1 MYCIGDQVIYG
12 VHGVCRI
19 VAEDCRSVDRK
30 QLNYLVLEPEGQTGA
45 RYLVPTHNA
54 VVMGKLRKILTAEEM
69 EALLCSD
76 TVRSAEWIRDDNQR
90 KQIYRDL
97 VSGGDRIS
105 IMRMVHLLYTYKA
118 EKFVAGRKFHQ
129 CDDNFLRDAE
139 KLLTGEI
146 AISMGM
152 THDEARTY
160 LREKLK

>member
-1 MYCIGDQVIYG
+1 MYRIGDQVIYG
-12 VHGVCRI
+12 IHGVCRI
-19 VAEDCRSVDRK
+19 VAEDCRNVDRK
-30 QLNYLVLEPEGQTGA
+30 QLNYLVLEPEGQPGS

-54 VVMGKLRKILTAEEM
+54 VAMGKLWKILTAEEM

-97 VSGGDRIS
+97 VSGGDRVS
-105 IMRMVHLLYTYKA
+105 IMRMVHLLHTHKA
-118 EKFVAGRKFHQ
+118 EQFVAGRKFHQ

-146 AISMGM
+146 TISMEM